1 MKYVKMEYP
10 DGTIHNT
17 LVMDFNHSNDKDV
30 DYIDYYDMTDDKRLY
45 SIVKNENGKYYKDSS
60 VSDYTYDELSKN
72 VTEKDLNELPEEM
85 KNYKENT
92 KDDSKYE
99 LNFEVY
105 NTDTGYFIASTIAEA
120 FHLPKKYRTKKI
132 NNVICVPVT
141 EEEINRIE
149 VISNQGI
156 PTLKHKMVNELN
168 VQIQT
173 QAEFIVYHM
182 SDPDRYFVIESI
194 CNKYEV
200 GLGTHYINGNLCKK
214 INYDEIKLIE
224 ERSQDDN
231 PCLKSKIVDLVF
243 TKPIVEVYKNE
254 ETNRKYIKEEICS
267 QNNIGIGHHYIDN
280 NLYKEVNDTEL
291 DKLNKKNELRYK
303 NLQFQKLIVKF
314 IVYVDE
320 NAGRHF
326 IEKEISEKLGIGRGT
341 HFIGSKKCKEVT
353 LKEIKE
359 VVESSL
365 YGSIQYEPNYIFLQF
380 DKNKTKVEE
389 KEEEQT
395 IVYKD
400 KNNNNKLYAKKE
412 DCDKYNI
419 GNKNSFKYI
428 NNQECYEIS
437 LIELTRIK
445 NPIVR
450 TVYLLKE
457 VDFEIVKDIEKET
470 YIVCNYEDYK
480 FIEKEIANRYNI
492 DYSTIIN
499 VDGKKFVEIKEE
511 DLNKID
517 IIRKDVNIKPT
528 TNDKEEINNMLDEI
542 KEDTNNIDD
551 IKKIK

>member
-1 MKYVKMEYP
+1 MKFVKMEYP

-17 LVMDFNHSNDKDV
+17 LVMDFNHSIDKDV

-45 SIVKNENGKYYKDSS
+45 SVVKMENGKYYKDSS
-60 VSDYTYDELSKN
+60 VSDYTYDELSENIIK
-72 VTEKDLNELPEEM
+72 KDLNELPEEM
-85 KNYKENT
+85 NNYQQNT

-99 LNFEVY
+99 LEFEVY
-105 NTDTGYFIASTIAEA
+105 NTDTGYFVASTIAEA

-156 PTLKHKMVNELN
+156 PTLKHKIVNELH
-168 VQIQT
+168 QQLQT

-182 SDPDRYFVIESI
+182 SDPDRYFVTESI
-194 CNKYEV
+194 SNKYEV
-200 GLGTHYINGNLCKK
+200 GLGTHYINGNLCKQ
-214 INYDEIKLIE
+214 INNDEIKLIE
-224 ERSQDDN
+224 ERSQNDN

-254 ETNRKYIKEEICS
+254 ETNRKYKKEEICS

-303 NLQFQKLIVKF
+303 NLQFQKFVIKF

-326 IEKEISEKLGIGRGT
+326 IEKETSTKLGIGKGI
-341 HFIGSKKCKEVT
+341 HFIGSKECKEVT

-359 VVESSL
+359 VVDSSL
-365 YGSIQYEPNYIFLQF
+365 YGSIQYEPNYIYLQF
-380 DKNKTKVEE
+380 DKKKTKVEE

-400 KNNNNKLYAKKE
+400 KNNNNKLYTKKE

-445 NPIVR
+445 NPVVR

-457 VDFEIVKDIEKET
+457 VDFEIVKDIEKES

-480 FIEKEIANRYNI
+480 FIEKEIANKYNI
-492 DYSTIIN
+492 NYSTEIN
-499 VDGKKFVEIKEE
+499 VDGKKFVEINET

-528 TNDKEEINNMLDEI
+528 NNDKEEINNMLDEL
-542 KEDTNNIDD
+542 KEDTDN